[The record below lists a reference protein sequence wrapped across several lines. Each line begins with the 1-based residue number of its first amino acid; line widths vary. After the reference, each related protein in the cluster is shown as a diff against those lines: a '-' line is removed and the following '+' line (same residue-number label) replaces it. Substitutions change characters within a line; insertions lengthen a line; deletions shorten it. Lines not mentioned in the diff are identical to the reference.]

1 MEGGRKGKEPAAG
14 VVSPRASSVI
24 GAVASLGTNLVL
36 YPLDLIKVK
45 LQARAYKEMLE
56 ASRFRALRTVVASTF
71 RDGGLRAFYVGLT
84 PGLIGP
90 MAAWGSFMWIYK
102 WAQQNPLLP
111 RALGLDA
118 KSSPA
123 NFLAGLQAGVGMTLV
138 TNPIFV
144 IKTRMQT
151 ATKEQRLH
159 GFFAE
164 VRELVRTEGLRG
176 MYKGLVPA
184 LPLTCHA
191 ALHWTIFERFKQ
203 LVAQWHGDP
212 NRPVN
217 VAETFL
223 TASSSKVVAAA
234 LTYPLHVMKTC
245 MQSQRGLSVIPLREV
260 VANIYRVNG
269 VRGYY
274 SGFMPHLLRTVPNST
289 VTLFFIERLSQA
301 VLQWQAQASR

>member
-90 MAAWGSFMWIYK
+90 MAAWGSFMWIYNRTRCYHGH
-102 WAQQNPLLP
+102 WDSTP
-111 RALGLDA
+111 
-118 KSSPA
+118 S
-123 NFLAGLQAGVGMTLV
+123 VGMTLV